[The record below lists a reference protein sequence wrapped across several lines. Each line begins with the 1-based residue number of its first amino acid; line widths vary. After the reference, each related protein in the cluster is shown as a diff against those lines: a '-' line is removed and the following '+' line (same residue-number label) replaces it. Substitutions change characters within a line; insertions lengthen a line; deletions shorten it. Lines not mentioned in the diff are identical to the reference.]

1 MYCSSTDKALKRQGE
16 QTHNIVYLHW
26 TESALDFVSG
36 FNETNFGVTTFILHL
51 QNITHVS

>member
-1 MYCSSTDKALKRQGE
+1 MYCSSTDKALKHQGE
-16 QTHNIVYLHW
+16 QNNYIVYLHW

-51 QNITHVS
+51 QNIIHVS